1 MALRAQLLVDLRAKA
16 VDEDDLDAHR
26 LQDRQVLGERG
37 ELAAAISSPA
47 MATTKVLPWYAWMC
61 GATVRNH
68 GTKVCGKTRFTGVGA
83 ASERAGAILAWHRRG
98 RPREAALARQAATCR
113 AAAAATGRS
122 AGNM

>member
-1 MALRAQLLVDLRAKA
+1 VTFRAQLLVDLRTKA

-26 LQDRQVLGERG
+26 LQDREVLRERG
-37 ELAAAISSPA
+37 ELAGGDQLAAI
-47 MATTKVLPWYAWMC
+47 ATTKVLPWYAWMC

-83 ASERAGAILAWHRRG
+83 ASERGAILAWHLRR
-98 RPREAALARQAATCR
+98 PPSQAALARSRATVEHC
-113 AAAAATGRS
+113 GSHSRS